1 MAFLIKLAGLE
12 TAPQNNILIP
22 MEHIKNFFT
31 AGGVFMIPLVICSIV
46 GLAIII
52 ERTIALLRG
61 RVISKSLGEAVHL
74 FQSGDDVQVL
84 YGKAIGDSSVLGR
97 IVQTALSHLDSPK
110 SDNIEA
116 IQVRARAEGVRLE
129 RGLVTLEIIV
139 GIGPLL
145 GLLGTVSG
153 LIRVFAEFGR
163 TAGDSMAEAAGIASG
178 ISEALNMTVAG
189 LVVAIPALII
199 HAYYSR
205 RVEHYMAEM
214 EGITLDLLAKL
225 YRNR

>member
-1 MAFLIKLAGLE
+1 MQHF
-12 TAPQNNILIP
+12 
-22 MEHIKNFFT
+22 KNFL
-31 AGGVFMIPLVICSIV
+31 ASGGVFMIPMIICSVV

-52 ERTIALLRG
+52 ERTFALMRR
-61 RVISKSLGEAVHL
+61 RVISDALSVAVQT
-74 FQSGDDVQVL
+74 FQSGDDLQRL
-84 YGKAIGDSSVLGR
+84 YGQALGDSSVLGR
-97 IVQTALSHLDSPK
+97 IVQTALSHIDSPK
-110 SDNIEA
+110 SENIDA
-116 IQVRARAEGVRLE
+116 IQVRARAEALRLE

-163 TAGDSMAEAAGIASG
+163 GGESISEAVGIAAG

-199 HAYYSR
+199 HAYYTR

-214 EGITLDLLAKL
+214 EGICVDLLAKL
-225 YRNR
+225 YRNQNEVRTEEVGQGIEK

>member
-1 MAFLIKLAGLE
+1 M
-12 TAPQNNILIP
+12 IP
-22 MEHIKNFFT
+22 MI
-31 AGGVFMIPLVICSIV
+31 VCSIV

-52 ERTIALLRG
+52 ERTFALRRR
-61 RVISKSLGEAVHL
+61 RVISDFLAASVHA
-74 FQSGDDVQVL
+74 FQPGHDLQNL
-84 YGKAIGDSSVLGR
+84 YRQAIDDSSVLGR

-110 SDNIEA
+110 SENIDA
-116 IQVRARAEGVRLE
+116 IQVRARTEAVRLE

-163 TAGDSMAEAAGIASG
+163 GGESISEAVGIAAG

-199 HAYYSR
+199 HAYYTR
-205 RVEHYMAEM
+205 RVEHYMTEM
-214 EGITLDLLAKL
+214 EGICLDLLAKL
-225 YRNR
+225 YRNRNGNGTRIESTVQEATQHLGTIDR

>member
-1 MAFLIKLAGLE
+1 MQHL
-12 TAPQNNILIP
+12 
-22 MEHIKNFFT
+22 KNFL
-31 AGGVFMIPLVICSIV
+31 ASGGIFMIPMIICSVV

-52 ERTIALLRG
+52 ERTFALMLRK
-61 RVISKSLGEAVHL
+61 VISDALAVAVQT
-74 FQSGDDVQVL
+74 FQSGDDLQRL
-84 YGKAIGDSSVLGR
+84 YGQALGDSSVLGR
-97 IVQTALSHLDSPK
+97 IVQTALSHIDSPK
-110 SDNIEA
+110 SENIDA
-116 IQVRARAEGVRLE
+116 IQVRARAEALRLE

-163 TAGDSMAEAAGIASG
+163 GGESISEAVGIAAG

-189 LVVAIPALII
+189 LVVAIPALVI
-199 HAYYSR
+199 HAYYTR

-214 EGITLDLLAKL
+214 EGICIDLLAKL
-225 YRNR
+225 YRSRVDVRMEEAVQEIEK